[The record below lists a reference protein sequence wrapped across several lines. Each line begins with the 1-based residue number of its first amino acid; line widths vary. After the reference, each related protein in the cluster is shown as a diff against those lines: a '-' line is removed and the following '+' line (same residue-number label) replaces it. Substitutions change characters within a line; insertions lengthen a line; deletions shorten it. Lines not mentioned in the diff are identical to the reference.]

1 MRDDRPIDPT
11 ASPDLGSRT
20 PDPGELRGL
29 AFAEAVRTTLAE
41 VWAHKLRSFLTLI
54 GVILGTG
61 AVVVNITVIEGIKV
75 MIWDGIRGLGF
86 DGVMFVSSQPPEDPV
101 ERKKV
106 GLSRGLTQR
115 DVGVLRAGGE
125 RLEAV
130 AALRMMETVIRAG
143 GEDRRVRVYGIT
155 PSYGVVHGREVTAG
169 RWIDEGDQL
178 ESRRVAVLGIEL
190 AETLFGNQ
198 NPIGRTVRVEET
210 QFRVIGVEGRLGNQ
224 FANSGWSRREM
235 NGVLIPLNTFR
246 AYLRGGEQVNI
257 LTVKTA
263 DLENLELVK
272 SEIERL
278 VRRSHK
284 GVGDFEVEN
293 VADEMLRAEKEIR
306 VIIRNWTIVLGSIAG
321 ISLLVGGIGIGAQD
335 FVGRAPV
342 RNRPA
347 QVDGRLREGDPG
359 AVPGRVDHPV
369 GARRPARLR
378 LRCSDL
384 PARRRCIRGRS
395 AAGAA
400 RADPRHR
407 LRGRGRA
414 VRRRLPGALRLAPDS
429 GGVSDRVR
437 VQAGR
442 ATRPAASAAPAGS

>member
-11 ASPDLGSRT
+11 ASPDFGSRT

-321 ISLLVGGIGIGAQD
+321 ISLLVGGIGIYSVLRISLVERLYEIGLRKSMGASEKAILVQ
-335 FVGRAPV
+335 FLVESTTLSVLGGLLGCAF
-342 RNRPA
+342 
-347 QVDGRLREGDPG
+347 G
-359 AVPGRVDHPV
+359 AVIC
-369 GARRPARLR
+369 RL
-378 LRCSDL
+378 
-384 PARRRCIRGRS
+384 
-395 AAGAA
+395 AAGAFEA
-400 RADPRHR
+400 
-407 LRGRGRA
+407 G
-414 VRRRLPGALRLAPDS
+414 LPLAPL
-429 GGVSDRVR
+429 GLTLGIGFAVAVGLFAGVF
-437 VQAGR
+437 
-442 ATRPAASAAPAGS
+442 PALYASRLTPVECLTA

>member
-1 MRDDRPIDPT
+1 MSQSEPIEPGLV
-11 ASPDLGSRT
+11 S
-20 PDPGELRGL
+20 DPGPRSAVPEELSGL

-41 VWAHKLRSFLTLI
+41 VWGHKLRSFLTLI

-75 MIWDGIRGLGF
+75 MIWDGIKGLGF
-86 DGVMFVSSQPPEDPV
+86 DGVMFVSGQAPEDPL

-115 DVGVLRAGGE
+115 DVGVLRSGGE

-130 AALRMMETVIRAG
+130 AALRMMETVIRAD

-178 ESRRVAVLGIEL
+178 EARRVVVLGIEL

-235 NGVLIPLNTFR
+235 NGVLMPLNTFR

-263 DLENLELVK
+263 DLDNLELVK

-321 ISLLVGGIGIGAQD
+321 ISLLVGGIGIYSVLKISLVERLYEIGLRKSMGASEKAILVQFLVESTTLSALGGLLGCAFGAVICRVASGAFEAGLPLSPLGLALGIGFAV
-335 FVGRAPV
+335 FVGLFAGVFPALYASRLTPV
-342 RNRPA
+342 ECLT
-347 QVDGRLREGDPG
+347 G
-359 AVPGRVDHPV
+359 
-369 GARRPARLR
+369 
-378 LRCSDL
+378 
-384 PARRRCIRGRS
+384 
-395 AAGAA
+395 
-400 RADPRHR
+400 
-407 LRGRGRA
+407 
-414 VRRRLPGALRLAPDS
+414 
-429 GGVSDRVR
+429 
-437 VQAGR
+437 
-442 ATRPAASAAPAGS
+442 

>member
-1 MRDDRPIDPT
+1 MMRDDRPVEP
-11 ASPDLGSRT
+11 AVGPLPRRGLPQVAES
-20 PDPGELRGL
+20 RGL
-29 AFAEAVRTTLAE
+29 AFTEAVRTTLAE
-41 VWAHKLRSFLTLI
+41 VWGHRLRSFLTLI

-75 MIWDGIRGLGF
+75 MIWDGIKGLGF
-86 DGVMFVSSQPPEDPV
+86 DGVMFVSGRPPEDPV

-115 DVGVLRAGGE
+115 DVGVLNAGGE

-130 AALRMMETVIRAG
+130 AALRMMDTVVRAE
-143 GEDRRVRVYGIT
+143 GEDRRVRVFGIT
-155 PSYGVVHGREVTAG
+155 PSYGVVHGRDVSAG
-169 RWIDEGDQL
+169 RWLDEGDQL
-178 ESRRVAVLGIEL
+178 EARRVAVLGIDL
-190 AETLFGNQ
+190 AETFFGNQ
-198 NPIGRTVRVEET
+198 NPIGRMIRVEET

-246 AYLRGGEQVNI
+246 AYLRGGEQVSI
-257 LTVKTA
+257 LTVKTG

-321 ISLLVGGIGIGAQD
+321 ISLLVGGIGIYSVLKISLVERLYEIGLRKSMGASEKAILVQ
-335 FVGRAPV
+335 FLVESTTLSILGGLLGCV
-342 RNRPA
+342 F
-347 QVDGRLREGDPG
+347 G
-359 AVPGRVDHPV
+359 AVICQLAS
-369 GARRPARLR
+369 GAFEAG
-378 LRCSDL
+378 L
-384 PARRRCIRGRS
+384 P
-395 AAGAA
+395 
-400 RADPRHR
+400 
-407 LRGRGRA
+407 
-414 VRRRLPGALRLAPDS
+414 LAPL
-429 GGVSDRVR
+429 GLALGIGFAVAVGLF
-437 VQAGR
+437 AGIF
-442 ATRPAASAAPAGS
+442 PALYASRLTPVECLTA

>member
-1 MRDDRPIDPT
+1 MRDDRPIDAT
-11 ASPDLGSRT
+11 ASPDPGTRT

-61 AVVVNITVIEGIKV
+61 AVVVNITLIEGVKV
-75 MIWDGIRGLGF
+75 MIWDGIKGLGF
-86 DGVMFVSSQPPEDPV
+86 DGVMFVSSQAPEDPI

-115 DVGVLRAGGE
+115 DVGVLRSGGE

-130 AALRMMETVIRAG
+130 AALRMMEAVIRAG
-143 GEDRRVRVYGIT
+143 GEDRRVRVYGVT
-155 PSYGVVHGREVTAG
+155 PSYGVVHDREVTAG

-235 NGVLIPLNTFR
+235 NGVLIPLNSFR
-246 AYLRGGEQVNI
+246 AYLRGGEQVSI
-257 LTVKTA
+257 LTVKTG

-321 ISLLVGGIGIGAQD
+321 ISLLVGGIGIYSVLKISLVERLYEIGLRKSIGASEKAILVQ
-335 FVGRAPV
+335 FLVESTTLSVLGGLLGCAF
-342 RNRPA
+342 
-347 QVDGRLREGDPG
+347 G
-359 AVPGRVDHPV
+359 AVI
-369 GARRPARLR
+369 
-378 LRCSDL
+378 C
-384 PARRRCIRGRS
+384 
-395 AAGAA
+395 
-400 RADPRHR
+400 
-407 LRGRGRA
+407 
-414 VRRRLPGALRLAPDS
+414 RLAS
-429 GGVSDRVR
+429 GAFEAGLPLAPLGLALGIGFAVAVGLFAGVF
-437 VQAGR
+437 
-442 ATRPAASAAPAGS
+442 PALYASRLTPVECLTA